1 MTMSYVELHA
11 CSAFSFLRG
20 GSFPEQLA
28 ETAAE
33 MKMPAMA
40 LLDGNGV
47 YGAQRFSV
55 AARERKVRP
64 IVGCELSIDD
74 GSVLPVL
81 VENRTGYKNLCEL
94 LTQAHLRSEK
104 GKCAVRWNELSQFAK
119 GLVALFGSESTGCQ
133 PVASGSLPDAISPRA
148 RRFVPGLRQPAA
160 NNPEGFRGAPWS
172 AEDRVRFLIDT
183 FGCENVFVEIQRHFI
198 RGEDRINRDLI
209 DVARAYRLPLL
220 ATNGVKYAKRY
231 GREVLDVFTCI
242 REHTHLD
249 VAGKLLAQNAE
260 RHLKSDRQMRAIF
273 PDLPEAIENTSRL
286 AERLVF
292 SLEHL
297 GYEFPEYP
305 APAGHTMDSFLRTIV
320 WFGAQQRYAA
330 ISTKV
335 KRQLEEELALIT
347 KLGFPG
353 YFLIVWDI
361 VNFCRE
367 HNIMVQG
374 RGSAA
379 NSAVCYCL
387 GITPVDPVENHL
399 VFERFLNESRKGWP
413 DIDLDLP
420 SGDRRE
426 AVIQEI
432 YRRYGKHGAAMTA
445 NVITYRGRSA
455 AREIGKALN
464 FAPSII
470 DRFSHL
476 FASGDFPHTLELES
490 QIEQA
495 GLPKDHPRMPA
506 FIRLYRA
513 IYGLPRHLGQHSGG
527 MIICQN
533 KLSSFVPL
541 ENASMPGRVVAQWDK
556 DDCEDLGIVKVDLLG
571 LGMMSVM
578 QDAFEL
584 CRERGRPLDLAHIPT
599 NDKQTFEIMQKAD
612 TIGVFQI
619 ESRAQMATL
628 PRMKPECFYDVV
640 IEVAIIRP
648 GPIQGDMVHP
658 YLARRAGRE
667 PPTYFDPR
675 LEPVLKRT
683 LGVPLFQEQML
694 KIAMVM
700 ADFSGDEAEELRRA
714 LSFHRSEE
722 RMNKVCAKLRTAME
736 GKGVAPDKIEKV
748 VQSISSFALYG
759 FPESHAISFAILAY
773 GSAYLKVHRAPE
785 FYASLLNNQ
794 PMGFYT
800 PATIVKDAQRHGLKI
815 KPICVSQSNWRC
827 TVVDHN
833 TVRLG
838 FCIVNG
844 LHQEHAEELVR
855 QRQSQQFDSLDDF
868 KRRVS
873 LSKEELRRLAELG
886 GLNCLAEHRRAAMW
900 EVEET
905 LHDDLLDRLGSARV
919 SRANASPARTERVPP
934 ARTSLVSGNNSG
946 SDFEQSAFR
955 RDAETNTR
963 DASATRKS
971 PLSPMTLPERVK
983 ADYETMNLTTGPHPM
998 KLLRES
1004 LPNIWRAIDLV
1015 HARHGSIIQIA
1026 GNVICRQRPGTAKG
1040 FVFISLEDETGVS
1053 NAIVQPDLFERFRLV
1068 ITEEAFLLIEGEVQN
1083 SDNVVLIK
1091 AREIKPLLHDQL
1103 VGSASHDFH

>member
-1 MTMSYVELHA
+1 MSYIELHA
-11 CSAFSFLRG
+11 SSAFSFLRG

-28 ETAAE
+28 EVAAE
-33 MKMPAMA
+33 LEMPAMA
-40 LLDGNGV
+40 LLDRNGV

-55 AARERKVRP
+55 AAREHNVRP
-64 IVGCELSIDD
+64 IIGCELSMED

-94 LTQAHLRSEK
+94 LTQSHLRSEK
-104 GKCAVRWNELSQFAK
+104 GTCAVRWNELPQFAE
-119 GLVALFGSESTGCQ
+119 GLVAFFGLGSIGCQ
-133 PVASGSLPDAISPRA
+133 PVVCGSLPQTSFHPWRA
-148 RRFVPGLRQPAA
+148 NTLSVRQAA
-160 NNPEGFRGAPWS
+160 GRDRLAACAPKN
-172 AEDRVRFLIDT
+172 AEHRTRFLIDA
-183 FGCENVFVEIQRHFI
+183 FGRENVFVEIQRHFI
-198 RGEDRINRDLI
+198 RGEERINRELI
-209 DVARAYRLPLL
+209 DLARLNRLPLL
-220 ATNGVKYAKRY
+220 ATNGVQYAKPY

-249 VAGKLLAQNAE
+249 AAGKLLSQNAE
-260 RHLKSDRQMRAIF
+260 RHLKSDREMREIF
-273 PDLPEAIENTSRL
+273 ADLPEAIENTSRL
-286 AERLVF
+286 AEGLTF
-292 SLEHL
+292 SLENL

-305 APAGHTMDSFLRTIV
+305 VPAGHTMDSFLRTIV

-330 ISTKV
+330 ISAKV

-445 NVITYRGRSA
+445 NVISYRGRSA

-464 FAPSII
+464 FSPSII

-476 FASGDFPHTLELES
+476 FANGDFPHTLELES

-495 GLPKDHPRMPA
+495 GLPKVHPRMPA
-506 FIRLYRA
+506 FIRLYHA

-584 CRERGRPLDLAHIPT
+584 CRQRERPDRSGLDLAHIPK
-599 NDKQTFEIMQKAD
+599 DDPATFEIMQRAD

-658 YLARRAGRE
+658 YLNRRAGRE
-667 PPTYFDPR
+667 EVAYFDDR
-675 LEPVLKRT
+675 LKPVLDRT

-700 ADFSGDEAEELRRA
+700 ADFSGNEAEELRRA

-722 RMNKVCAKLRTAME
+722 RMQKVSVKLRAAME
-736 GKGVAPDKIEKV
+736 RKGVAVDKIEKII
-748 VQSISSFALYG
+748 QSISSFALYG

-800 PATIVKDAQRHGLKI
+800 PATIVKDGQRHGLKF
-815 KPICVSQSNWRC
+815 KPVCVSKSEWRC
-827 TVVDHN
+827 SVLDDN
-833 TVRLG
+833 TVRIG
-838 FCIVNG
+838 FCVVNG
-844 LHQEHAEELVR
+844 LRQEHAEELIR
-855 QRQSQQFDSLDDF
+855 QRQDRQFDSLHDF
-868 KRRVS
+868 KQRVL
-873 LSKEELRRLAELG
+873 LSKDELRTLAELG
-886 GLNCLAEHRRAAMW
+886 ALNCFAEHRRAAMW
-900 EVEET
+900 NVEET
-905 LHDDLLDRLGSARV
+905 LHDDLLGSAGASPAV
-919 SRANASPARTERVPP
+919 SRASRDTLRELFGGGAERSPESVRGA
-934 ARTSLVSGNNSG
+934 
-946 SDFEQSAFR
+946 
-955 RDAETNTR
+955 
-963 DASATRKS
+963 
-971 PLSPMTLPERVK
+971 PLTPMTLPERVR

-998 KLLRES
+998 KLLRGN
-1004 LPNIWRAIDLV
+1004 LPHIWRAIDLV

-1053 NAIVQPDLFERFRLV
+1053 NAIVEPELFERFRLL

-1091 AREIKPLLHDQL
+1091 AREIRPLAHAELI
-1103 VGSASHDFH
+1103 GSESHDFH

>member
-1 MTMSYVELHA
+1 
-11 CSAFSFLRG
+11 
-20 GSFPEQLA
+20 
-28 ETAAE
+28 
-33 MKMPAMA
+33 MPAMA
-40 LLDGNGV
+40 LLDRNGV

-55 AARERKVRP
+55 AAREQNVRP
-64 IVGCELSIDD
+64 IIGCELSMND

-104 GKCAVRWNELSQFAK
+104 GTCVMRWHELPSFAQ
-119 GLVALFGSESTGCQ
+119 GLVALLGSARVSRAGFGVAPKQSFEEFATYHRFRTIRKVRDGEDALASTR
-133 PVASGSLPDAISPRA
+133 DACATQSCT
-148 RRFVPGLRQPAA
+148 
-160 NNPEGFRGAPWS
+160 N
-172 AEDRVRFLIDT
+172 RVKLLIDA
-183 FGCENVFVEIQRHFI
+183 FGRDNVFVEVQRHFI
-198 RGEDRINRDLI
+198 RGEERINRELI
-209 DVARAYRLPLL
+209 DLARLNRLPLL
-220 ATNGVKYAKRY
+220 ATNGVQYAKPY

-249 VAGKLLAQNAE
+249 AAGKLLSQNAE
-260 RHLKSDRQMRAIF
+260 RHLKSDREMREIF
-273 PDLPEAIENTSRL
+273 ADLPEAIENTSRL
-286 AERLVF
+286 AEGLTF
-292 SLEHL
+292 SLENL

-305 APAGHTMDSFLRTIV
+305 VPAGHTMDSFLRTIV

-330 ISTKV
+330 ISAKV
-335 KRQLEEELALIT
+335 KRQLEEELALIA

-445 NVITYRGRSA
+445 NVISYRGRSA

-464 FAPSII
+464 FSPSII

-495 GLPKDHPRMPA
+495 GLPKAHPRMPA
-506 FIRLYRA
+506 FIRLYHA

-541 ENASMPGRVVAQWDK
+541 ENASMPSRVVAQWDK

-578 QDAFEL
+578 QDTFEL
-584 CRERGRPLDLAHIPT
+584 CRERGRPLDLAHIPK
-599 NDKQTFEIMQKAD
+599 NDPATFEIMQHAD

-658 YLARRAGRE
+658 YLARRAGKE
-667 PPTYFDPR
+667 PLTYFDER
-675 LEPVLKRT
+675 LKPVLQRT

-700 ADFSGDEAEELRRA
+700 ADFSGEEAEELRRA

-722 RMNKVCAKLRTAME
+722 RMNKVCAKLRATME
-736 GKGVAPDKIEKV
+736 RKGVPPDKIDKII
-748 VQSISSFALYG
+748 QSISSFALYG

-815 KPICVSQSNWRC
+815 KPVCISQSERRC
-827 TVVDHN
+827 IVLDDN

-838 FCIVNG
+838 FCVVNG
-844 LHQEHAEELVR
+844 LRQEHAEELVR
-855 QRQSQQFDSLDDF
+855 QRQERPFASLDDF
-868 KRRVS
+868 KRRVP
-873 LSKEELRRLAELG
+873 LSKDELRRLAELG
-886 GLNCLAEHRRAAMW
+886 ALNCFAKHRRAAMW
-900 EVEET
+900 DVEET
-905 LHDDLLDRLGSARV
+905 IHDDLLTSSRGVAVFGTSA
-919 SRANASPARTERVPP
+919 STTEPLAR
-934 ARTSLVSGNNSG
+934 
-946 SDFEQSAFR
+946 
-955 RDAETNTR
+955 
-963 DASATRKS
+963 
-971 PLSPMTLPERVK
+971 MTLPERVK

-998 KLLRES
+998 KLLRETF
-1004 LPNIWRAIDLV
+1004 PNICRAIDLV

-1053 NAIVQPDLFERFRLV
+1053 NAIVEPDLFERFRLV
-1068 ITEEAFLLIEGEVQN
+1068 ITEEAFLLVEGEVQN

-1091 AREIKPLLHDQL
+1091 AQEIRALAHEQL
-1103 VGSASHDFH
+1103 IGSESHDFH